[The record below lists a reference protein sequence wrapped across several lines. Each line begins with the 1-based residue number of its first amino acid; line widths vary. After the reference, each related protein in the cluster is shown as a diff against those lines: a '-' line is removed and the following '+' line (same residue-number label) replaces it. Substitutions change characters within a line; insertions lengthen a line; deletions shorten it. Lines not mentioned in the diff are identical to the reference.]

1 MNNAEGLIAAAERAN
16 RFAAALTK
24 IARTG
29 VDMRSDF
36 SRSAKQS
43 DVARAAL
50 QEPSLMMDRRV
61 EELEVR
67 IKALEAMLRKL
78 VVTSTAFQNAVEDV
92 RTEFDPDAF
101 MEWDDAIDAASSL
114 LAEEAERGLARG

>member
-1 MNNAEGLIAAAERAN
+1 
-16 RFAAALTK
+16 
-24 IARTG
+24 
-29 VDMRSDF
+29 
-36 SRSAKQS
+36 
-43 DVARAAL
+43 
-50 QEPSLMMDRRV
+50 MMDKRV
-61 EELEVR
+61 VELEVR

-114 LAEEAERGLARG
+114 LADGSPAKRGSDLASLR

>member
-1 MNNAEGLIAAAERAN
+1 MPNLTDDARARLIEEALDAINASHARDCPWLRNGAASCTCGRLDLGVRVEAALSTAEAELVLAAE
-16 RFAAALTK
+16 
-24 IARTG
+24 
-29 VDMRSDF
+29 
-36 SRSAKQS
+36 
-43 DVARAAL
+43 
-50 QEPSLMMDRRV
+50 
-61 EELEVR
+61 
-67 IKALEAMLRKL
+67 LEAMLRKL